1 MKVTISTSGYDYAGY
16 KCARTMYMYNE
27 NTEEHQRAIKQFREM
42 EQRVLNPKNEID
54 FELAKAFIM
63 AGARFIEK
71 VKKSAK

>member
-1 MKVTISTSGYDYAGY
+1 MKVTISTSGYEYAGRE
-16 KCARTMYMYNE
+16 CARTMYMYNE

-42 EQRVLNPKNEID
+42 EKRVLNPKDEID

-63 AGARFIEK
+63 AGDKFIKE